1 MAEMGEILIIVG
13 VTSAAFIG
21 TNLDN
26 LLLLTAMYSRY
37 ERQALMVTAGYF
49 TGMALVGG
57 IAVIIGEAGDYI
69 PLAYLGLLGVIPI
82 TMGVVS
88 LWKLFRNKGNME
100 DAGPVV
106 DSKGLTVFLALITT
120 QLSNSADSIIAFS
133 ALLAEST
140 DRSDFL
146 ITPTYLAMIGIFSGV
161 AYYSLRHKKLSEF
174 LERYGQYVTPFIL
187 ILVGLY
193 IFSNTSSDLVPG

>member
-1 MAEMGEILIIVG
+1 MVEMGEILIIVG

-37 ERQALMVTAGYF
+37 ERQPLMVTAGYF
-49 TGMALVGG
+49 AGMILVGG
-57 IAVIIGEAGDYI
+57 IALIIGEAGDYI
-69 PLAYLGLLGVIPI
+69 PLAYLGLLGVIPMM
-82 TMGVVS
+82 MGVVS
-88 LWKLFRNKGNME
+88 LWKLFSRTGSTE
-100 DAGPVV
+100 DVLPVI
-106 DSKGLTVFLALITT
+106 DSKGLTVFLALIAT
-120 QLSNSADSIIAFS
+120 QLSNSADSVIAFS

-146 ITPTYLAMIGIFSGV
+146 IAPTYLAMIGIFSGV